1 VRRGFKPC
9 STIKL
14 VTGVAG
20 LSENVIQPSELAQVS
35 DNRMDLTS
43 ALAHSDNGYFERVGS
58 GIGFDKMI
66 HYAKELGLGEK
77 TGANVPFEY
86 SGRLPELGPGF
97 ALHRMFS
104 YADGSEVTELQLGNL
119 VSAMA
124 QWWQIAGAANTKPH
138 KTEREIP
145 DQGRSQIGHRGNAC
159 SA

>member
-20 LSENVIQPSELAQVS
+20 LSEKVIQPSELALAS
-35 DNRMDLTS
+35 DSPRMDLTS
-43 ALAHSDNGYFERVGS
+43 ALAHSDNSYFERVGS

-77 TGANVPFEY
+77 TGANVQFEY
-86 SGRLPELGPGF
+86 AGRLPEMGPGF

-104 YADGSEVTELQLGNL
+104 YADGFEVTALQLGNL
-119 VSAMA
+119 VIGDG
-124 QWWQIAGAANTKPH
+124 QWWQVAGTPNTK
-138 KTEREIP
+138 RS
-145 DQGRSQIGHRGNAC
+145 GSYSQIQDRAC
-159 SA
+159 VAN